1 MSTSG
6 QSPPAITWPTIG
18 SRYVDSEGR
27 TLVVRAVDPKSK
39 QERHV
44 QGEVLGRP
52 YACDLRT
59 FDVVWLPGALDEAG
73 VLLRVP
79 EQVEQEATPPKGDAY
94 APPKP
99 TPLYRD
105 GKALPYTRRQ

>member
-1 MSTSG
+1 MKQES
-6 QSPPAITWPTIG
+6 IHWPTPG
-18 SRYVDSEGR
+18 SRYVDDTGR

-52 YACDLRT
+52 YACDMRT
-59 FDVVWLPGALDEAG
+59 FDAVWLPGALDEAG
-73 VLLRVP
+73 VLLRAP
-79 EQVEQEATPPKGDAY
+79 EQVAQVAAAPRADTY

-99 TPLYRD
+99 TRLFD
-105 GKALPYTRRQ
+105 ESGKALPYTRRQ

>member
-59 FDVVWLPGALDEAG
+59 FDVVWRAGALDEAG

-79 EQVEQEATPPKGDAY
+79 QAQVAVSDAY

-99 TPLYRD
+99 TRLFD
-105 GKALPYTRRQ
+105 ESGKALPYTRRQ